1 MSCEWPVAACVSR
14 SFQATGPAG
23 PKVPSLPQLAPA
35 ARAWL
40 TRASRLVWKS
50 GRLQVAVSDALP
62 AVDGAGAAGV
72 ALSPPPPQL
81 ASPTAAAPT
90 TARLAAR
97 YHPCHCRRSVLLI
110 AHKASPRAVN
120 SGIQT

>member
-1 MSCEWPVAACVSR
+1 MSCEWPVAAWVSG

-50 GRLQVAVSDALP
+50 GRLQVAVSDEVKLWI
-62 AVDGAGAAGV
+62 
-72 ALSPPPPQL
+72 
-81 ASPTAAAPT
+81 
-90 TARLAAR
+90 
-97 YHPCHCRRSVLLI
+97 SVE
-110 AHKASPRAVN
+110 AFRD
-120 SGIQT
+120 